1 MDKAI
6 RMYPLPDILRSHM
19 YYTTCLQCIH
29 DAAGPRITFCFCF
42 FSGRRNENC
51 VNEGVEKR
59 LFAFPNAASWEQGLQ
74 WNAPYR
80 QPLQT
85 VPGLRFFDLV
95 VSLS

>member
-1 MDKAI
+1 MMLQVPA
-6 RMYPLPDILRSHM
+6 LPS
-19 YYTTCLQCIH
+19 
-29 DAAGPRITFCFCF
+29 AFVF
-42 FSGRRNENC
+42 FREGRNENC

-74 WNAPYR
+74 RNAPYR